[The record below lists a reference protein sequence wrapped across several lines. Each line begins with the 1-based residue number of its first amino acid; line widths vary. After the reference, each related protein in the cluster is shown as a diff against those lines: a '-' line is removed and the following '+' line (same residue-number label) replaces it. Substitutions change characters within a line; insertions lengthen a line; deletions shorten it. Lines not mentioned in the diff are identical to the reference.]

1 MSATKEKLHD
11 QIEAGM
17 RKKSDHKISWLNMPG
32 YKGETWNPIVGC
44 SKISEGCDNC
54 YAERMAV
61 RICAMSEKK
70 ETLSISGYAYEWAV
84 DNGHWS
90 GNTEASD
97 LAKPFKMKAPRMI
110 FVCSMGDL
118 FHESV
123 KEVWQLEVFETI
135 EQCPQHIFI
144 ILTKR
149 PQNASHFFIKH
160 PHFENLPN
168 VWLGVT
174 AENQQRANERIP
186 ILLQMKAAKRFV
198 SIEPMLGP
206 VDLKSIV
213 FKMSDG
219 NGEFI
224 VDALTGT
231 VFTDGD
237 SNNLDWVIC
246 GGETGPKARPMHP
259 DWVRLLRNQ
268 CRAAQVPFFFKQ
280 WGEWD
285 YQYNLNACRYGEGK
299 AIPIKDSAMVFFK
312 VGHKAAGRALDGVE
326 FNEFPEVK

>member
-1 MSATKEKLHD
+1 MSAIKEKLHD

-17 RKKSDHKISWLNMPG
+17 RKATHKISWLNMPG

-61 RICAMSEKK
+61 RLCAMSEKSDK
-70 ETLSISGYAYEWAV
+70 LSIRGHAYECAI

-90 GNTEASD
+90 GIPEVSD
-97 LAKPFKMKAPRMI
+97 LSKPYKMKAPRMI

-118 FHESV
+118 FHEHV
-123 KEVWQLEVFETI
+123 KEVWQREVFETI
-135 EQCPQHIFI
+135 EQSPQHLFI

-149 PQNASHFFIKH
+149 PQNAFYFFRQN
-160 PHFENLPN
+160 PGFENLPN

-186 ILLQMKAAKRFV
+186 ILLQIKAAKHFV

-206 VDLKSIV
+206 VDLTNYVSTSV
-213 FKMSDG
+213 THY
-219 NGEFI
+219 EHQ
-224 VDALTGT
+224 
-231 VFTDGD
+231 
-237 SNNLDWVIC
+237 LDWVIC
-246 GGETGPKARPMHP
+246 GGETGPKARPMYR
-259 DWVRLLRNQ
+259 DWARQLRDQ
-268 CRAAQVPFFFKQ
+268 CKSAQVPFFFKQ

-285 YQYNLNACRYGEGK
+285 YQFNLNACRYSEGK
-299 AIPIKDSAMVFFK
+299 AIKTNDYAMVYLK
-312 VGHKAAGRALDGVE
+312 VGHKAAGRLLDGVE
-326 FNEFPEVK
+326 YNEFPKTKNNQ